1 MDYTKSN
8 SPLRLGDTFVYL
20 PTTADQIILSDGTRL
35 EQGGKLPWV
44 LRKVSFDAV
53 FESDGWSST
62 APYIQTVIVNDVK
75 VSDDLRAD
83 LDLSKATVDTFTDLN
98 ASWCLID
105 RLVCGDGQITAYCY
119 TGKPTVNVPIHFS
132 GIREV

>member
-1 MDYTKSN
+1 MGYVKSN
-8 SPLRLGDTFVYL
+8 TPVKVGENFVYL
-20 PTTADQIILSDGTRL
+20 PTTADQVILSDGTRL

-44 LRKVSFDAV
+44 LRKISFDTV
-53 FESDGWSST
+53 FASNGWSNT
-62 APYIQTVIVNDVK
+62 TPYIQTVVVSDVK

-83 LDLSKATVDTFTDLN
+83 LDLSGATVNTFADLN
-98 ASWCLID
+98 AGWCLID

-119 TGKPTVNVPIHFS
+119 TEKPTVDVPIHFS